1 LSSVGL
7 YQEEG
12 PTSSARVTHSH
23 VASNSRLY
31 RVIVHSALFLGLCV
45 AAYTFAIMQSLQMS
59 YDPLILVIAFLASYA
74 PYNLNR
80 AIDGKEDSVN
90 NPERTNFV
98 RKSRTLFLALIIGSY
113 ASILLIAI
121 IRFNLSIFV
130 VSLFPLTLVL
140 LYTIKWIPR
149 SGSKSGVVRRLK
161 EILLV
166 KNLVTATGWSGF
178 IGMLIYFG
186 AIAPSATTS
195 GSISAPL
202 MVSLLVFSLFIFA
215 RLIINTISCDLRD
228 IQGDM
233 ESGVKTIPALLGY
246 AKTIQLLILLNTVSL
261 VAFSICAYQQV
272 IPINF
277 LYANI
282 AVAAYCYLYLYFFS
296 REINKN
302 VLADVVVDGECI
314 IPSIGQLMVI

>member
-1 LSSVGL
+1 MGL
-7 YQEEG
+7 YQG
-12 PTSSARVTHSH
+12 DPTSSPIVTHSH
-23 VASNSRLY
+23 VVSNSRLY
-31 RVIVHSALFLGLCV
+31 RVVVHSALFLGLCV
-45 AAYTFAIMQSLQMS
+45 AAYTFAIMQSLHIP
-59 YDPLILVIAFLASYA
+59 YDPLILVTAFLASYA

-80 AIDGKEDSVN
+80 AIDGKEDSIN

-98 RKSRTLFLALIIGSY
+98 RKNHTLYLALIIGSY
-113 ASILLIAI
+113 ASILLIAS

-130 VSLFPLTLVL
+130 VSLFPLALVL

-149 SGSKSGVVRRLK
+149 SGSKSSIVVRRLK
-161 EILLV
+161 EIPLV
-166 KNLVTATGWSGF
+166 KNLVTAIGWSSF

-186 AIAPSATTS
+186 AIAPYATTS
-195 GSISAPL
+195 GSTSTPL

-228 IQGDM
+228 IRGDM
-233 ESGVKTIPALLGY
+233 ESGVKTIPALIGY
-246 AKTIQLLILLNTVSL
+246 AKTIQLLVLLNTVSL
-261 VAFSICAYQQV
+261 VTFSICAYQQV